1 MIRRLARDESGI
13 TMGLTVIM
21 IVLIGVMGAGLLTFV
36 QNDLGTVI
44 ESNQG
49 QTAFNL
55 ADAGTQAAKRH
66 LLLDAN
72 VFRYDG
78 DTTTGGGES
87 PWSCVSDANN
97 VCTSNSAK
105 VIDLGAQANRGR
117 QLLGDRRWFG
127 ARCRFARRSHA

>member
-21 IVLIGVMGAGLLTFV
+21 IVLIGVMGAGLL
-36 QNDLGTVI
+36 
-44 ESNQG
+44 
-49 QTAFNL
+49 
-55 ADAGTQAAKRH
+55 
-66 LLLDAN
+66 DAN
-72 VFRYDG
+72 VFHYDG

>member
-55 ADAGTQAAKRH
+55 ADTGTQAAKRH

-72 VFRYDG
+72 VFYYDG

-97 VCTSNSAK
+97 VCTSNSGK
-105 VIDLGAQANRGR
+105 VI
-117 QLLGDRRWFG
+117 
-127 ARCRFARRSHA
+127 